1 MISFNKKLIFVHI
14 NKTPATSIQKALSNY
29 GVKKLEENNKIE
41 TELTYKQSQHFNTIE
56 YRKYLGE
63 DYDNYYKF
71 SVVRNP
77 FDRVVSYYYGGAIQ
91 SGLSFKEWVLDR
103 YRDENYKDYIRMY
116 SDFTH
121 WFSKDEIDYVL
132 KFENLD
138 NDFDKLK
145 ETLNLDCSLSKNNVN
160 KTRTHYRDY
169 YDDETIDVIE
179 KHFEKE
185 LNAFN
190 YKFDGER

>member
-1 MISFNKKLIFVHI
+1 MISFDKKFIFVHI
-14 NKTPATSIQKALSNY
+14 NKTAGTSIEKALSNY

-41 TELTYKQSQHFNTIE
+41 TELTYKQSQHFNTLE
-56 YRKYLGE
+56 YRK
-63 DYDNYYKF
+63 
-71 SVVRNP
+71 

-121 WFSKDEIDYVL
+121 WFNEDEIDYVL

-190 YKFDGER
+190 YKFNGER

>member
-1 MISFNKKLIFVHI
+1 M
-14 NKTPATSIQKALSNY
+14 
-29 GVKKLEENNKIE
+29 
-41 TELTYKQSQHFNTIE
+41 
-56 YRKYLGE
+56 
-63 DYDNYYKF
+63 
-71 SVVRNP
+71 VRNP
-77 FDRVVSYYYGGAIQ
+77 WDRFVSYY
-91 SGLSFKEWVLDR
+91 L
-103 YRDENYKDYIRMY
+103 
-116 SDFTH
+116 
-121 WFSKDEIDYVL
+121 DYVEDQNEENFKDFALLAGTLQDASFPKPYLKNPVSLNLLSQSNVLFNKYTNFNDFDKIL